1 MDRKIGFATA
11 SLVLGI
17 IALLIFC
24 VPVFALILGI
34 IGLLLGIVYFG
45 NNDVKSVKGRAISG
59 IVLNIIAILLSL
71 VFTLGIYWYAKNQW
85 NNIDGEDD
93 PFETYFFPGTDTN
106 FDDIDSLMLDTA
118 NYNNI
123 DNVSTDTTNGPGTP
137 PN

>member
-1 MDRKIGFATA
+1 MDSKIGLATA

-17 IALLIFC
+17 IALVIFC
-24 VPVFALILGI
+24 IPVLALILAIIGLILGI
-34 IGLLLGIVYFG
+34 SYLSRSE
-45 NNDVKSVKGRAISG
+45 VKSVKGRAISG

-71 VFTLGIYWYAKNQW
+71 VFAFGVYWYAKNKL
-85 NNIDGEDD
+85 DD
-93 PFETYFFPGTDTN
+93 VDFEENPFENYFPSELDTN

-118 NYNNI
+118 DYNNI